1 MSNQRTIKAK
11 DVMTQNFIKLDG
23 LATVKDAIN
32 AMRESQCDVVI
43 VNKRD
48 QHDAYGILLLSDI
61 AKKVLAKDKAPERVN
76 IYEVMTKPVI
86 PVAPELDIRYCARLF
101 DQVGLSC
108 APVIESE
115 ELLGLVSYKE
125 LLMAMFN
132 ELD

>member
-32 AMRESQCDVVI
+32 AMRESQCEVVI

-101 DQVGLSC
+101 DKVGLSC
-108 APVIESE
+108 APIIESE